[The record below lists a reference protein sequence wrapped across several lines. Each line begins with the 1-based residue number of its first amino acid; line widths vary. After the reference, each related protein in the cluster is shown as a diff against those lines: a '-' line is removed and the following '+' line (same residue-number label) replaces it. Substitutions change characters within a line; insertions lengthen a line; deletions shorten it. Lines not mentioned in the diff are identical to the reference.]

1 MRFGIG
7 NPMVSLRGRLL
18 VAIGVCVGAA
28 LLLIA
33 FSASRLFASHVE
45 RQFHEELYV
54 HLQELTELVETK
66 ADGTLN
72 QIRPLSD
79 PRFAEPRSG
88 YYWQVTSHSGARIQS
103 ASLMAIGVDAALD
116 ETLATTSA
124 ARHAIKLGP
133 TGRGEV
139 YGLVRT
145 DAQGRTTRFVISADE
160 RFLIAVRD
168 QFNWE
173 LRLLLL
179 VFALVFAVAMWAA
192 IRFALRPLDQLSS
205 ALSIA
210 RQDGKDLQ
218 AVAFPSEVQPLVE
231 NINGLLATTRDL
243 VARSRVEAAQLAHTL
258 RTPLAIIYDD
268 AERIAELDTQRSEAM
283 RSQIVTMQSQIDWH
297 LARVRSGA
305 DSRVTG
311 LNTNISEVLDPV
323 IRALRRLY
331 PDRVIKSDLGPDI
344 SGACDPSDFREIFG
358 NLLDNAIR
366 HASGDVTVSLQ
377 HHSELVSIII
387 ESEQANPLP
396 DNLETCF
403 DLGFSANNSSSGLG
417 LTVARDLARR
427 HGGNVVLKACP
438 DHRQCAQSVLQL
450 IAVA

>member
-7 NPMVSLRGRLL
+7 NTMASLRGRLL

-54 HLQELTELVETK
+54 HLQELTELVETR

-103 ASLMAIGVDAALD
+103 ASLTAIGVNSALD
-116 ETLATTSA
+116 ETLATTAA
-124 ARHAIKLGP
+124 ARHAIKSGP

-145 DAQGRTTRFVISADE
+145 DPQGRATLFVISADE

-210 RQDGKDLQ
+210 RQDGKDVQ
-218 AVAFPSEVQPLVE
+218 AAAFPSEVQPLVE

-243 VARSRVEAAQLAHTL
+243 VARSRVEAAQLAHKL
-258 RTPLAIIYDD
+258 RTPLAIIHDD
-268 AERIAELDTQRSEAM
+268 AERLAELDPHWSEAM
-283 RSQIVTMQSQIDWH
+283 RAQIATMQSQIDWH

-311 LNTNISEVLDPV
+311 LNTNVSEAIDPV
-323 IRALRRLY
+323 IRALQRLY
-331 PDRVIKSDLGPDI
+331 PDRIIKSDLG
-344 SGACDPSDFREIFG
+344 SGFSVTCDPSDFQEIFG
-358 NLLDNAIR
+358 NLLDNAVR

-377 HHSELVSIII
+377 NQSELVSIVI
-387 ESEQANPLP
+387 ESEQASPLP
-396 DNLETCF
+396 DDLEICF
-403 DLGFSANNSSSGLG
+403 DLGFSANNNSSGLG
-417 LTVARDLARR
+417 LAVARDLARR
-427 HGGNVVLKACP
+427 HGGNIAL
-438 DHRQCAQSVLQL
+438 SVCSVHPNCTKVELTL
-450 IAVA
+450 VATA